1 MSLKTVFNKQKY
13 IFFPAKTLTLRNFF
27 FSFVV
32 PYFCLLLFVLLIY
45 NKKCRHQLKIGLEE
59 ERVRLQEDIVSVN
72 AALERLYSSAR
83 RSERRRRVSGGQ
95 EEGREKGE
103 AETSSA
109 VKDLNHPRRDER
121 DEDEEDQQDQEEED
135 EVSRD
140 GDGSSSSRRRQE
152 ERRRKESSRL
162 RGPPTLKELR
172 ELSERLEQRC
182 RLEDI
187 FAKESNRTRIAP
199 MSLPPRSSLSSL
211 TSLSKLTVGGSKGK
225 LMQQQRKEDSF
236 SSSSLLSTKVKKEVE
251 EEEQKKKEDGEKM
264 KKKEMMKGSSKK
276 KSSMRARIQEAQD
289 SQYLT

>member
-1 MSLKTVFNKQKY
+1 MAGKAGQGEGQ
-13 IFFPAKTLTLRNFF
+13 PR
-27 FSFVV
+27 
-32 PYFCLLLFVLLIY
+32 
-45 NKKCRHQLKIGLEE
+45 
-59 ERVRLQEDIVSVN
+59 
-72 AALERLYSSAR
+72 AARG
-83 RSERRRRVSGGQ
+83 SERRRVVGEEVGGQ

-103 AETSSA
+103 AEISSA

-121 DEDEEDQQDQEEED
+121 DEDEEDQEEDQEED
-135 EVSRD
+135 DVSRD
-140 GDGSSSSRRRQE
+140 GGGGSSRRRQE

-162 RGPPTLKELR
+162 CGPPTLKELR

-211 TSLSKLTVGGSKGK
+211 ASLSKLTVGGSKGK

-236 SSSSLLSTKVKKEVE
+236 SSSSLLSTKVEEE
-251 EEEQKKKEDGEKM
+251 EEEQKKKDDGEKM
-264 KKKEMMKGSSKK
+264 KKKEMMKRSSKK

>member
-1 MSLKTVFNKQKY
+1 MFFACCSLSS
-13 IFFPAKTLTLRNFF
+13 
-27 FSFVV
+27 FSA
-32 PYFCLLLFVLLIY
+32 I
-45 NKKCRHQLKIGLEE
+45 KKCRHQLKIGLEE

-72 AALERLYSSAR
+72 AALERLYGSAR
-83 RSERRRRVSGGQ
+83 RSERRRVVGEEVGGQ

-103 AETSSA
+103 AEISSA

-121 DEDEEDQQDQEEED
+121 DEDEEDQQVQEED

-140 GDGSSSSRRRQE
+140 GGGSSSRRRQE

-162 RGPPTLKELR
+162 CGGPPTLKELR

-211 TSLSKLTVGGSKGK
+211 ASLSKLTVGGSKGK
-225 LMQQQRKEDSF
+225 LMQQQQQRKEDSF
-236 SSSSLLSTKVKKEVE
+236 SSSSLFPTKVEEEEEV
-251 EEEQKKKEDGEKM
+251 EEQKKKDDGEKM
-264 KKKEMMKGSSKK
+264 KKKEMMKRSSKK